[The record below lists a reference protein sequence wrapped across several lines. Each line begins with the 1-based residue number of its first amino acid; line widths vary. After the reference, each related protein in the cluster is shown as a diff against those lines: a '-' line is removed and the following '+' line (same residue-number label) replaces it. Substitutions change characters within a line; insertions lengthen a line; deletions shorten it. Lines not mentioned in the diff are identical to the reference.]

1 MDHGFF
7 TRDFFEHE
15 SHESHESIW
24 HADLSFF
31 YTHTDLTLT
40 DLLHEIFLNTNNELN
55 EYFILLMEL
64 FFYTL
69 TDFFYLYA
77 LYAHGSHGSHGSFA
91 YGSF

>member
-1 MDHGFF
+1 MDH
-7 TRDFFEHE
+7 TDF
-15 SHESHESIW
+15 
-24 HADLSFF
+24 
-31 YTHTDLTLT
+31 
-40 DLLHEIFLNTNNELN
+40 LHEIFLNTNNELN